1 MPLWK
6 DGVDQSPEVVGIFH
20 VGLKKK
26 IAILC
31 NPGMCKELTMRK
43 KKGLKR
49 NCVKYLTFHKAASLN
64 Y

>member
-1 MPLWK
+1 MNIVLPLWK

-31 NPGMCKELTMRK
+31 NPGKCKELTMRK
-43 KKGLKR
+43 KKGL
-49 NCVKYLTFHKAASLN
+49 
-64 Y
+64 